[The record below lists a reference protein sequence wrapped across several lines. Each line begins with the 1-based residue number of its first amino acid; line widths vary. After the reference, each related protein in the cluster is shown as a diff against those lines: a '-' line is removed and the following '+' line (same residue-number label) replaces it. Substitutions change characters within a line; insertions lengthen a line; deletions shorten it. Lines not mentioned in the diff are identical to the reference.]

1 MGMIH
6 NIQMLISQNIKKATF
21 LLIPMNCP
29 IVKIIH
35 PIAININPIATGSTV
50 CFSIHNIIAIISPI
64 KFIIVPI
71 ME

>member
-1 MGMIH
+1 MQEMGMIH

-50 CFSIHNIIAIISPI
+50 RA
-64 KFIIVPI
+64 
-71 ME
+71 